1 MQIIGQNLFMIRK
14 EKNKSGF
21 SLAEISIAVLIF
33 ALCAIPL
40 YYAVSYGS
48 AEEIHLEKTAI
59 ANKILESFRDEIK
72 NLDFETAKQFS
83 SFSGNSGLPP
93 ETFKVVNQVV
103 NEKHYKD
110 YVVSCTCEEKTEHE
124 IKSITFKP
132 EIKWKNNKNKEITQ
146 KITFVIIEK

>member
-1 MQIIGQNLFMIRK
+1 MIRK
-14 EKNKSGF
+14 ENNKSGF
-21 SLAEISIAVLIF
+21 SLAEISVAVLIF

-40 YYAVSYGS
+40 YYAISYGS

-72 NLDFETAKQFS
+72 NLDFKTAMEYK

-93 ETFKVVNQVV
+93 ETYKVINQVV

-110 YVVSCTCEEKTEHE
+110 YEFSCSSEEKTEGD
-124 IKSITFKP
+124 IKSVTFKP

-146 KITFVIIEK
+146 KISFVIIEK